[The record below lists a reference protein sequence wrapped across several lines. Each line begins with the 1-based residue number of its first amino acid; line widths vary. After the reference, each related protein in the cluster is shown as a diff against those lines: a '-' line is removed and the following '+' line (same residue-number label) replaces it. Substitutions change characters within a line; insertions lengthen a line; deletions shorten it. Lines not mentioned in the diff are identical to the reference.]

1 MLTVTTRHWVNI
13 QHIKTVTDAMLL
25 VKVQKMADMSTTK
38 RTPGAPPPLEFPP
51 FLYGKLILPGLN
63 VAN

>member
-1 MLTVTTRHWVNI
+1 MLLVGTWHWVNI
-13 QHIKTVTDAMLL
+13 QYVKNVTDAMLL

-51 FLYGKLILPGLN
+51 FLYGKLVLPGLTT
-63 VAN
+63 AS